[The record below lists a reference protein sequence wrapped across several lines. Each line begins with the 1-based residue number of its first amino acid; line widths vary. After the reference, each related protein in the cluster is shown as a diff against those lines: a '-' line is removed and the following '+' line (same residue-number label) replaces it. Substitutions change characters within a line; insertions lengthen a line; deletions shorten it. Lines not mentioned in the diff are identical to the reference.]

1 MVAYRKATQA
11 DAPGIL
17 SLLEE
22 IMVHHGAASP
32 GPERLATIVS
42 GIIAA
47 SDHCFLVAEA
57 STAAGAV
64 SAAREAADGMA
75 GAAAANAAGGLDA
88 AAPAGRI
95 VGMCALVF
103 TISTWSAALVC
114 ELQDVIVT
122 EDYRRED
129 VGQGLL
135 VAAEE
140 LARARGCGRLFLL
153 AESWNLGA
161 HAFYRH
167 SGMMEKTCLFFE
179 RDLIGAAGD

>member
-1 MVAYRKATQA
+1 MIAYRKATQA
-11 DAPGIL
+11 DAPAVL

-32 GPERLATIVS
+32 ERERLATIVS

-47 SDHCFLVAEA
+47 SDHCFLVAAA
-57 STAAGAV
+57 SGAG
-64 SAAREAADGMA
+64 D
-75 GAAAANAAGGLDA
+75 AAGGRGA
-88 AAPAGRI
+88 ATAAGRI
-95 VGMCALVF
+95 VGMCALLFSV
-103 TISTWSAALVC
+103 STWSAAPVC

-135 VAAEE
+135 STALEI
-140 LARARGCGRLFLL
+140 ARARGCSRLFLL

-161 HAFYRH
+161 HSFYRNL
-167 SGMMEKTCLFFE
+167 GLQEKTCLYFE
-179 RDLIGAAGD
+179 RDLTETAAD

>member
-1 MVAYRKATQA
+1 MIAYRKATQA
-11 DAPGIL
+11 DALEVL

-22 IMVHHGAASP
+22 IMAHHGAAPP
-32 GPERLATIVS
+32 GRERLASIVS

-47 SDHCFLVAEA
+47 PDHCFLVAEA
-57 STAAGAV
+57 SNAG
-64 SAAREAADGMA
+64 GL
-75 GAAAANAAGGLDA
+75 GAAAEAK
-88 AAPAGRI
+88 RI

-122 EDYRRED
+122 EDFRRED

-135 VAAEE
+135 ATAEE
-140 LARARGCGRLFLL
+140 MARARGCSRLFLL

-161 HAFYRH
+161 HAFYR
-167 SGMMEKTCLFFE
+167 SQGLLEKTCLYFE
-179 RDLIGAAGD
+179 RDLTGAAAD